1 MVYYSHSEKRKE
13 EAKMPRRNRNARPR
27 YPGTQTVPEWFWKY
41 LDRHPTPVGL
51 GLIRRPTKK
60 RPTKE

>member
-1 MVYYSHSEKRKE
+1 
-13 EAKMPRRNRNARPR
+13 MPRRNRNARPR

-41 LDRHPTPVGL
+41 LERHPTPVT
-51 GLIRRPTKK
+51 RRPAKK

>member
-1 MVYYSHSEKRKE
+1 
-13 EAKMPRRNRNARPR
+13 MPRRNRNARPR

-51 GLIRRPTKK
+51 GLIRRPAKK